1 MSIKKVDKRKTY
13 IVTAKQASVFQTIVR
28 ANNITEAVDIVKKD
42 QKKSDPKTEW
52 KLDTGFWSDSDT
64 ALYDFKVS
72 AEIVDGRIFPTKND
86 KRGQE

>member
-1 MSIKKVDKRKTY
+1 MSIKKVDERKTF
-13 IVTAKQASVFQTIVR
+13 IVTAKQASAFKTIVR

-52 KLDTGFWSDSDT
+52 KLDTANWSDSDT
-64 ALYDFKVS
+64 AFYDFKVS

>member
-1 MSIKKVDKRKTY
+1 MSIKKVDKRKTF
-13 IVTAKQASVFQTIVR
+13 IVTAKQASVFKTIVR

-52 KLDTGFWSDSDT
+52 KRDTGSWSDSDT
-64 ALYDFKVS
+64 AFFDFKVS